1 MMEGV
6 SGWIFKNES
15 DCFNF
20 FKEGGSIAN
29 YRTCPTKNMNSTST
43 SSLMMKKEE
52 CGMMGGSSWSSC
64 CPCCPPVWDGFLCWP
79 PTSINTVVEQP
90 CPANIHQI
98 NSNSKE
104 RRQYFCEYFKF
115 FMRFLLK
122 CETFLTSD
130 FQQNVQ
136 FLDNYS
142 IIRLSGIFAENSEK
156 IRCSAC
162 LKTHAFFRFCIPYL
176 QCGRLAPGGWSG

>member
-1 MMEGV
+1 MCKSQASEYYWIPLVLIMMEGV

-29 YRTCPTKNMNSTST
+29 YRTCPTKDLNSTST

-104 RRQYFCEYFKF
+104 RRGGNIFVNISNSLWDSEILTKMWNFPNK
-115 FMRFLLK
+115 RFSAK
-122 CETFLTSD
+122 CT
-130 FQQNVQ
+130 
-136 FLDNYS
+136 
-142 IIRLSGIFAENSEK
+142 IF
-156 IRCSAC
+156 
-162 LKTHAFFRFCIPYL
+162 
-176 QCGRLAPGGWSG
+176 G